1 MRPCGPP
8 PGLWRLRPAGP
19 RNVRP
24 ACLTDAVQL
33 PPAVSYSLRR
43 IGLFMAVLGLSVVT
57 LHGLSPI
64 LVLMVATV
72 VSGGLSYFLLA
83 GTREQMARSVAGRV
97 RRVNER
103 LDAGAAKE
111 DAALDAAEGSKQ
123 KKPE

>member
-1 MRPCGPP
+1 
-8 PGLWRLRPAGP
+8 
-19 RNVRP
+19 
-24 ACLTDAVQL
+24 VQL